1 MRERRKNNSHF
12 RAIVLEKVNVKNKVC
27 EKIGTNSTQGS
38 TRVDSPTC
46 QRHTTC
52 QQWGFADFS
61 REPMMD
67 QKMDI
72 SCTKI
77 VPQNRLENRIEET
90 ALMASC
96 NLRANS
102 EHHDV
107 VVVGAYVQCTC
118 ETLLFT
124 ISVQSPNAESQ

>member
-1 MRERRKNNSHF
+1 
-12 RAIVLEKVNVKNKVC
+12 
-27 EKIGTNSTQGS
+27 
-38 TRVDSPTC
+38 
-46 QRHTTC
+46 
-52 QQWGFADFS
+52 
-61 REPMMD
+61 MMD

-90 ALMASC
+90 ALMASG
-96 NLRANS
+96 NPRANS
-102 EHHDV
+102 EHRYHD
-107 VVVGAYVQCTC
+107 VVGAYVQCTGTC